1 MRKFSLTLFSIVVV
15 AILLSYIQCSLKTGI
30 KPTLSYGHSQER
42 WVEKVSD
49 KMTLEEKIGQMIFC
63 RYSGRFLNRNSDELE
78 RILSLILKQKI
89 GGFILFGGNVY
100 ETAYLTNAM
109 QSVSDIPLLIAS
121 DLERGLGNQIEGAVL
136 FPPLMSVGATDSQ
149 ELAYKMGEITALE
162 ARALGIHMTFSPVVD
177 VNINPENPIIN
188 TRSFGEKPE
197 QVGLL
202 AQAFIKGCQ
211 ENGLLATAKHFPGHG
226 DTDLDSHNVLAVVEG
241 NRKRLNEVEL
251 YPFKKAID
259 AGVQAI
265 MTAHISLPAIDPV
278 SNRPAT
284 LSPVILNGL
293 LRKEM
298 GFEGIIV
305 TDAMDMGGIT
315 KIYSAK
321 EAAKKAVIAG
331 VDCIL
336 LPPEPE
342 DVIESL
348 VQAVRKGEISENRI
362 DLSVQRILRAKARV
376 GLNRNRKVNL
386 ELLDNIISSE
396 RHIQCADEIFEKS
409 ITLVKNNDHILP
421 LSDKKVKAAIFSLS
435 SDPGDYYAGS
445 IFVNEIKKLSHDSSE
460 FYAELSTGK
469 KYIQEAFEKNSE
481 ADIFIFALFS
491 RVRAWKGNVGLQL
504 NHINIIKE
512 ALKKSMPVV
521 VVSFGSPYF
530 LKHFPDVDAYVCA
543 YRYSPMAQIMAAKAL
558 YGHIEVSGMLPVS
571 IPECF
576 PAGHGLVLPKKILEK
591 KIIDLK

>member
-1 MRKFSLTLFSIVVV
+1 MRKFSLTLFSFVMV
-15 AILLSYIQCSLKTGI
+15 AILLSYIQCSLKTEI

-49 KMTLEEKIGQMIFC
+49 KMTLEEKIGQMIIC

-136 FPPLMSVGATDSQ
+136 FPPLMSVGATGSQ

-211 ENGLLATAKHFPGHG
+211 ENGLIATAKHFPGHG

-251 YPFKKAID
+251 YPFKKAIN
-259 AGVQAI
+259 AGVQAV
-265 MTAHISLPAIDPV
+265 MTAHISLPAVDPV

-284 LSPVILNGL
+284 LSPVIINDL

-331 VDCIL
+331 ADCIL

-342 DVIESL
+342 EVIETL
-348 VQAVRKGEISENRI
+348 VQSVRKGEISENRI
-362 DLSVQRILRAKARV
+362 DLSVQRILKAKARV
-376 GLNRNRKVNL
+376 GLNRNRKVNF
-386 ELLDNIISSE
+386 ELLDKIISSE
-396 RHIQCADEIFEKS
+396 RHIQCANDIFKKS
-409 ITLVKNNDHILP
+409 ITMVKNNDGILP
-421 LSDKKVKAAIFSLS
+421 LSEKKVKAAIFSLS

-445 IFVNEIKKLSHDSSE
+445 IFVNEIKKLSPDSSE
-460 FYAELSTGK
+460 FYAE
-469 KYIQEAFEKNSE
+469 
-481 ADIFIFALFS
+481 
-491 RVRAWKGNVGLQL
+491 
-504 NHINIIKE
+504 
-512 ALKKSMPVV
+512 
-521 VVSFGSPYF
+521 
-530 LKHFPDVDAYVCA
+530 
-543 YRYSPMAQIMAAKAL
+543 
-558 YGHIEVSGMLPVS
+558 
-571 IPECF
+571 
-576 PAGHGLVLPKKILEK
+576 
-591 KIIDLK
+591 